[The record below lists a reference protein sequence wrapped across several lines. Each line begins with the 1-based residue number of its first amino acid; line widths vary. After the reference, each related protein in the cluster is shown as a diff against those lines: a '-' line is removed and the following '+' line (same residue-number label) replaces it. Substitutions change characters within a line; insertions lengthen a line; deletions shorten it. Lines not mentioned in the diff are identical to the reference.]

1 MALFV
6 VFLQLLKQILTIY
19 LTITD
24 AFTFAYR
31 LPIFN
36 KNDNCHSGI
45 LAEESLKD
53 IQIAHL
59 FSLLLSLIC
68 NAEINIL

>member
-1 MALFV
+1 M
-6 VFLQLLKQILTIY
+6 FLQLTKQILTIF

-24 AFTFAYR
+24 AFSFAYL

-36 KNDNCHSGI
+36 KNDTCHSGF
-45 LAEESLKD
+45 LSGESLKD

-59 FSLLLSLIC
+59 FILLLSRIC